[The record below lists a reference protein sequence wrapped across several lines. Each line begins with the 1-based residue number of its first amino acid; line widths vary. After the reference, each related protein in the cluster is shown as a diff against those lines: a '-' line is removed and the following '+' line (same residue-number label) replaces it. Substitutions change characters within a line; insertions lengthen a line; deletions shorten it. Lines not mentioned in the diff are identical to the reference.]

1 MAAKKGK
8 RKIDAGDVASN
19 RQASYRYELSDRTEA
34 GMVLLGSEVKSLR
47 DGQAN
52 LKDAYASIDDGE
64 VFLHNLH
71 IAPYAP
77 AARENH
83 QPERTRKLLMK
94 RREIDRLGSLLAE
107 RGFTLVPTRIY
118 FKDGRAKVELAL
130 GRGKDNRD
138 KRRDIKER
146 ELKREIDRGVR
157 EWSKS

>member
-19 RQASYRYELSDRTEA
+19 RQASFRYELSDRAEA

-52 LKDAYASIDDGE
+52 LKDAYASIDGGE

-83 QPERTRKLLMK
+83 QPERTRKLLMS
-94 RREIDRLGSLLAE
+94 RREIDRLDSLLAE

-138 KRRDIKER
+138 KRHDIKER
-146 ELKREIDRGVR
+146 ELKREMDRGVR